1 MGNNILNDLN
11 CLIGEDEEVYV
22 DNIFER
28 IAPHYPGLTK
38 NELITEAISGNF
50 TCRSINNG
58 PKMLKKS
65 LKNLFHFLQIRT
77 PIFKPKLLEY
87 HYLQTKKNNTISK
100 SRLISRPAFF
110 IL

>member
-58 PKMLKKS
+58 PKMLKK
-65 LKNLFHFLQIRT
+65 
-77 PIFKPKLLEY
+77 KPKEPIPLPSNQNPNF
-87 HYLQTKKNNTISK
+87 QTKAIRIPLPPDKK
-100 SRLISRPAFF
+100 E
-110 IL
+110 